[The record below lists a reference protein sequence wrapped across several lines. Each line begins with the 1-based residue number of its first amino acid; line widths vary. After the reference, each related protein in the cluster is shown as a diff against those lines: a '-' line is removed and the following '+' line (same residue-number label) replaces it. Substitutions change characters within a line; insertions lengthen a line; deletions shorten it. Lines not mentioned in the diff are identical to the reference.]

1 MSILNK
7 IKDVYVKID
16 NIIDWEPNTIFG
28 WEETRHNMHDYK
40 VGTVLVETDFGKK
53 IEELPFFF
61 EMGFKL
67 IYYLLTWPPMIIL
80 KIMWWIITSTFI
92 PQKWQ

>member
-1 MSILNK
+1 MDLLNK
-7 IKDVYVKID
+7 IKDIYVKID
-16 NIIDWEPNTIFG
+16 NIVDWEPHTIFG
-28 WEETRHNMHDYK
+28 YEKFGYNDLIGRI
-40 VGTVLVETDFGKK
+40 GTVLVETDFGKK

-80 KIMWWIITSTFI
+80 KIMWWIITSIFI
-92 PQKWQ
+92 SQKWQ